1 MWVLNWRS
9 QSISGSGL
17 EPWGVGSV
25 SVSESLGSRTLPSVV
40 NNKVY
45 YVWKLY
51 GNIGCGV
58 SSSAIQNLVD
68 FWLEIKRLTKKI
80 DVTWN
85 AIMAKNLPNL
95 VNPSLK
101 IHIWYWYNQRIS

>member
-1 MWVLNWRS
+1 M
-9 QSISGSGL
+9 SGSGL

-25 SVSESLGSRTLPSVV
+25 SVSESLGSRTLPAVA

-80 DVTWN
+80 WC
-85 AIMAKNLPNL
+85 L
-95 VNPSLK
+95 LK
-101 IHIWYWYNQRIS
+101 YNNG